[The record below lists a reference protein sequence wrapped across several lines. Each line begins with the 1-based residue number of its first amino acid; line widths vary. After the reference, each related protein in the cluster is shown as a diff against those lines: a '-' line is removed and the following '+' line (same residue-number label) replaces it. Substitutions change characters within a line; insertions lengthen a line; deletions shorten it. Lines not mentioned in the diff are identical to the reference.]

1 MFVGVGRDEEA
12 NKEAGGDRDGHAEVE
27 EMTQTEQEENMERR
41 APPPHPA
48 QRMRPCQKQPQLR
61 FPRSLAAP
69 SNVMTQPARAKM
81 QEQGEEDTTI

>member
-1 MFVGVGRDEEA
+1 METEKV
-12 NKEAGGDRDGHAEVE
+12 HAQVE

-61 FPRSLAAP
+61 FQRSFATP
-69 SNVMTQPARAKM
+69 SNVRIPPARSKM
-81 QEQGEEDTTI
+81 QEQEEEDTPV